1 MIRRPSRAALP
12 SPFLPMHIEN
22 LDLNLLRLFD
32 AVYRLRNVSRAA
44 EALNLSQPAASQGLT
59 RLRLQLKDPLF
70 MRAAG
75 GVRPT
80 PRAQRLAAAVQSALG
95 GLEQALGEFERF
107 DPAASRMALR
117 LHLSDIGEARFLPPL
132 MAALGREAPGITVG
146 SVWLPHGEI
155 AAALDGG
162 QLDFAI
168 GFLPTVLE
176 TRQVPLLRDRYV
188 VLVNGQ
194 HPLLAQAAGPVDAR
208 ALQALEFVAV
218 RSHGETLRILQQLGL
233 QERVRLTCSNF
244 LALSAIVRSTALAVV
259 LPRDVAL
266 DFTLD
271 GSCALVEP
279 VLPQPEFTV
288 SLHWSRRF
296 EADAAQRWVRE
307 LLMRLFRQEEQR
319 AAP

>member
-1 MIRRPSRAALP
+1 
-12 SPFLPMHIEN
+12 MHLEH

-95 GLEQALGEFERF
+95 ALEQALGEFERF

-117 LHLSDIGEARFLPPL
+117 LHLSDIGEARFLPAL
-132 MAALGREAPGITVG
+132 MAALGREAPGIEVK
-146 SVWLPHGEI
+146 SVWRPHGEI

-176 TRQVPLLRDRYV
+176 TRQQPLLRDRYV
-188 VLVNGQ
+188 LLVSAA
-194 HPLLAQAAGPVDAR
+194 HPLAARAGAVDAA

-233 QERVRLTCSNF
+233 QERVRLACGNF
-244 LALSAIVRSTALAVV
+244 LALPAIVRSTALAAV

-266 DFTLD
+266 DFAAH
-271 GSCALVEP
+271 GGCA
-279 VLPQPEFTV
+279 VLEAALPSPEFTV

-307 LLMRLFRQEEQR
+307 LLLRLFGQ
-319 AAP
+319 AAA

>member
-1 MIRRPSRAALP
+1 MHDSASPAALP
-12 SPFLPMHIEN
+12 PFAMHVEH

-44 EALNLSQPAASQGLT
+44 EALELSQPTASQGLT

-80 PRAQRLAAAVQSALG
+80 PRAQRLAAAVQAALG
-95 GLEQALGEFERF
+95 TLEQALGEFEHF

-117 LHLSDIGEARFLPPL
+117 LHLSDIGEARFLPAL
-132 MAALGREAPGITVG
+132 MAALGREAPGVTVQ
-146 SVWLPHGEI
+146 SLWLPHAEI

-168 GFLPTVLE
+168 GFLPGVLE
-176 TRQVPLLRDRYV
+176 TRQVPLLSDRYV
-188 VLVNGQ
+188 VLVNER
-194 HPLLAQAAGPVDAR
+194 HPLATQPGPVDAA
-208 ALQALEFVAV
+208 ALRELGFVAV

-233 QERVRLTCSNF
+233 QERVQLNCSNF
-244 LALSAIVRSTALAVV
+244 LALPAIVRSTALAVI
-259 LPRDVAL
+259 LPQAVAQ
-266 DFTLD
+266 DFAQR
-271 GSCALVEP
+271 GGCAMVEP
-279 VLPQPEFTV
+279 ALPQPEFTV

-307 LLMRLFRQEEQR
+307 LLMRLFSQADPRP
-319 AAP
+319 AS

>member
-1 MIRRPSRAALP
+1 
-12 SPFLPMHIEN
+12 MHVEK

-44 EALNLSQPAASQGLT
+44 EALGLSQPAASQGLT

-70 MRAAG
+70 MRMAG

-95 GLEQALGEFERF
+95 TLELALGEFERF

-117 LHLSDIGEARFLPPL
+117 LHLSDIGEARFLPAL
-132 MAALGREAPGITVG
+132 MAALGREAPGITVQ
-146 SVWLPHGEI
+146 SVWLPHEDI

-168 GFLPTVLE
+168 GFLPGVLE
-176 TRQVPLLRDRYV
+176 TRQVALLRDRYV
-188 VLVNGQ
+188 VLVNER
-194 HPLLAQAAGPVDAR
+194 HPLAAAAHTPVDMA

-233 QERVRLTCSNF
+233 QERVRLSCSNF
-244 LALSAIVRSTALAVV
+244 LALPAIVRSTALAVV
-259 LPRDVAL
+259 LPRAVAQ
-266 DFTLD
+266 DFAAR
-271 GSCALVEP
+271 GSCAVVEP
-279 VLPQPEFTV
+279 ALPQPDFTV

-296 EADAAQRWVRE
+296 EADAGQRWVRE
-307 LLMRLFRQEEQR
+307 LLMRLFSQ
-319 AAP
+319 APPGLE